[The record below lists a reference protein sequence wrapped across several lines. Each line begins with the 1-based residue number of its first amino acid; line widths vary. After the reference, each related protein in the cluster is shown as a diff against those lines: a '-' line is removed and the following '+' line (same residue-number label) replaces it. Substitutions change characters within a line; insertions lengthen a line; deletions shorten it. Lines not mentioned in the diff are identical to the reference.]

1 MSAINTS
8 TAPPPWKDKSR
19 NNVIIMSEAGK
30 PIFAR
35 HGSDDPEIV
44 RLCGLLQA
52 IRTAT
57 NNSNTQGN
65 HHQHPSALELGE
77 IQCLESDNVCIVF
90 MSVGSITLVSISKR
104 SKEEGSKGM
113 IVETEAF
120 LRLQLEY
127 LYAQLIFNLTDQVQ
141 TIFQHNPGYDLRS
154 MMVSGDNL
162 LHGLLNESG
171 PDGNAGPFLVG
182 GVQSVFPISHRNRKK
197 TSHVL
202 HSVGSK
208 TENLAFALIVLGDK
222 LVSLVQPSYRG
233 HQLRVSDLHLILNF
247 VNKQPGLLT
256 SELWIPMCLPRFNS
270 SGFLYAYTHCLD
282 VESRL
287 CLILISSHN
296 TTEQFQLLRAASAKI
311 RDELSF
317 PSTIDSVLTITTNTT
332 PSTTEEEESAT
343 PNNMTPRKDVEW
355 TREESFDIDD
365 DYVTI
370 SSDIVDR
377 RSNAAGGHISL
388 LQEIRDSL
396 EFSSFE
402 HIANRYLGSGNN
414 DDDSSLILHFLFRVD
429 VAVKSSSSRHSSGG
443 KGYLTQCISP
453 HPIPFPFTTSAAR
466 RRLWTYYQQLSL
478 RLRLGSATPESCHD
492 AFDMISNG
500 SNTTEA
506 AFPGIARDCPAMGLL
521 ESPPNVHGVTY
532 IAEESEIFLAMNG
545 RDFELYM
552 VASNVIPIKQ
562 AAALGTKL
570 VRRLMADEKKLFL
583 SSPLTWKE

>member
-1 MSAINTS
+1 MKETKMSTPTPLVIS
-8 TAPPPWKDKSR
+8 KDDEDKKSH
-19 NNVIIMSEAGK
+19 NVIIMSEAGK

-35 HGSDDPEIV
+35 HGSEEEIN
-44 RLCGLLQA
+44 RQCGLLQA
-52 IRTAT
+52 IRTV
-57 NNSNTQGN
+57 TQGN
-65 HHQHPSALELGE
+65 PALGLGE
-77 IQCLESDNVCIVF
+77 IQCLESDHSCIVF
-90 MSVGSITLVSISKR
+90 MSVGSITLVSISKT
-104 SKEEGSKGM
+104 SSQG

-120 LRLQLEY
+120 GRLQLEY

-141 TIFQHNPGYDLRS
+141 TVFRHNPGYDLRS
-154 MMVSGDNL
+154 MMTSGDNL
-162 LHGLLNESG
+162 LHGLLDESG

-182 GVQSVFPISHRNRKK
+182 GVQSVFPISHKLRKK
-197 TSHVL
+197 TSQVL
-202 HSVGSK
+202 QSIGSK

-222 LVSLVQPSYRG
+222 LVSLVQPSYRP

-270 SGFLYAYTHCLD
+270 TGFLYAYTHCLD
-282 VESRL
+282 IESRL

-317 PSTIDSVLTITTNTT
+317 PSTTDSVLTITTNTT
-332 PSTTEEEESAT
+332 PPTVEDEDAATTSTSAA
-343 PNNMTPRKDVEW
+343 PRKDVEW

-370 SSDIVDR
+370 SSDIVER
-377 RSNAAGGHISL
+377 RANTPGGVHTSL
-388 LQEIRDSL
+388 LQEIRDSA

-402 HIANRYLGSGNN
+402 HIANRYLNGGSN
-414 DDDSSLILHFLFRVD
+414 DEDSSLILHFLFRVD
-429 VAVKSSSSRHSSGG
+429 VAVKPSSRNTSRS

-453 HPIPFPFTTSAAR
+453 HPIPFPFTTTAAR
-466 RRLWTYYQQLSL
+466 RRLWTYYQKLSL

-492 AFDMISNG
+492 AFDMISQDGTPNE
-500 SNTTEA
+500 TEA
-506 AFPGIARDCPAMGLL
+506 AFPGIAKDCPAMGLL

-532 IAEESEIFLAMNG
+532 IAEETEIFLAMNG